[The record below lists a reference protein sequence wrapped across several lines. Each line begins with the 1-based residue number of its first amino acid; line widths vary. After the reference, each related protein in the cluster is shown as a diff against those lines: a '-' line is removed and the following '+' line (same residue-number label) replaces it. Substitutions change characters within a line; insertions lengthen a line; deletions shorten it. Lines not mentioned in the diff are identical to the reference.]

1 MKEIL
6 NALAERPMT
15 PPVMART
22 IGVDQEVLG
31 DMVAGL
37 IAQELIEEDGNK
49 LVITDLGRKSLGLAE
64 ATHALPEA
72 GSLMELGD
80 DAEKVMPEP
89 ETLLQFLTE
98 PVSATKV
105 AELSALDVRT
115 VRVMLGE
122 LKRRRLAQSNG
133 NGRWQIIRKAPK
145 ATDSEI
151 DTAEEVIEVDV
162 PAAFELA
169 IPDAVP
175 TAIEAALA
183 NLSSVLAP
191 RQIKN
196 LPTKLAVLERL
207 SALLDPTIATVLA
220 DIQNDLQKAA

>member
-80 DAEKVMPEP
+80 DLPESDIPEAESLLPFIKEAQSSTKIAAASGLDIRIVR
-89 ETLLQFLTE
+89 TLLN
-98 PVSATKV
+98 
-105 AELSALDVRT
+105 D
-115 VRVMLGE
+115 
-122 LKRRRLAQSNG
+122 LKRRRLAQKYVNG
-133 NGRWQIIRKAPK
+133 YWKATSK

-151 DTAEEVIEVDV
+151 DSAKEVIEVDV
-162 PAAFELA
+162 PAAFELT

-183 NLSSVLAP
+183 NLSNVLAP

>member
-6 NALAERPMT
+6 TALAERPMT
-15 PPVMART
+15 PPVLART

-49 LVITDLGRKSLGLAE
+49 LVITDQGRKSLGLAE
-64 ATHALPEA
+64 SAHALPEA

-80 DAEKVMPEP
+80 DLPESDIP
-89 ETLLQFLTE
+89 DASILLPFMSQPT
-98 PVSATKV
+98 SATKI
-105 AELSALDVRT
+105 ADASNLDVRV
-115 VRVMLGE
+115 VRQMLMQ
-122 LKRRRLAQSNG
+122 LRNQRLAQKYVNG
-133 NGRWQIIRKAPK
+133 YWKATLK

-183 NLSSVLAP
+183 NLSNVLAP

>member
-6 NALAERPMT
+6 TALAERPMT

-80 DAEKVMPEP
+80 YAEKVTPEP
-89 ETLLQFLTE
+89 EALLQFLTE

-115 VRVMLGE
+115 VRALLGE

-133 NGRWQIIRKAPK
+133 NGRWQMIRKVPK
-145 ATDSEI
+145 AAQETKPASLE
-151 DTAEEVIEVDV
+151 TEET
-162 PAAFELA
+162 FELEPLEPGA
-169 IPDAVP
+169 LERANE
-175 TAIEAALA
+175 IEAALGKIELA
-183 NLSSVLAP
+183 LTKQPVKDLYTKLWVLKRLSSMF
-191 RQIKN
+191 
-196 LPTKLAVLERL
+196 
-207 SALLDPTIATVLA
+207 DPTVANVLIE
-220 DIQNDLQKAA
+220 IQNDLQKAA